1 MILLKRAAGLGQDM
15 KGLIPLK
22 APKPSD
28 GDGSSNETKAL
39 IISQLLVAAKSG
51 HGDWPSN
58 GTKAL
63 ITSQL
68 LVAAKSG
75 HGDWPSNRTKVSITS
90 QLSLSRSDTGPD
102 GRLRQP

>member
-1 MILLKRAAGLGQDM
+1 MILLKRAAGLGQNM
-15 KGLIPLK
+15 KGLILLK

-28 GDGSSNETKAL
+28 GDGSSN
-39 IISQLLVAAKSG
+39 
-51 HGDWPSN
+51 W
-58 GTKAL
+58 TKAL

>member
-1 MILLKRAAGLGQDM
+1 MILLKRAAGLGQAM

-22 APKPSD
+22 APKPAN
-28 GDGSSNETKAL
+28 GDG
-39 IISQLLVAAKSG
+39 
-51 HGDWPSN
+51 PSN
-58 GTKAL
+58 RTKVL

-75 HGDWPSNRTKVSITS
+75 HGDGSSNRTKALITS